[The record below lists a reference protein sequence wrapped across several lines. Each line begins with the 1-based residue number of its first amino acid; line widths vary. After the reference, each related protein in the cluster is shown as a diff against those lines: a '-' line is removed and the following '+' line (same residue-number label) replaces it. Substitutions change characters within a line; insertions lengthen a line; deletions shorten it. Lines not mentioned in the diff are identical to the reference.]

1 MASVTQC
8 DVCQGVVKH
17 EKALLLLIKHM
28 TSTRCIDYTMHSLEI
43 CPECYRKLCD
53 VLNMEVKK
61 SCAK

>member
-28 TSTRCIDYTMHSLEI
+28 TSTGCIDYTMLSLEI
-43 CPECYRKLCD
+43 CSECYMFLC
-53 VLNMEVKK
+53 VLLNMEGKK
-61 SCAK
+61 SGAK